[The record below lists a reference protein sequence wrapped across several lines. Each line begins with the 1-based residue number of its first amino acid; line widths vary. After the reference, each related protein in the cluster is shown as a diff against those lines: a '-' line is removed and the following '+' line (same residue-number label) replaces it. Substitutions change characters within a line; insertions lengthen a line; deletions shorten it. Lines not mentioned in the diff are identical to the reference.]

1 MVLWHSLW
9 HGNVCMVP
17 PTLGISLVNRK
28 SGPTVSGWAVIVLSA
43 LALTLAGC
51 GRKGGLDAPP
61 GAAGASGQTSN
72 VAPTADQ
79 DTAANKGASL
89 FSSSSPSNDPS
100 MGTPKGRNK
109 PFVLDPL
116 LNSQ

>member
-1 MVLWHSLW
+1 V
-9 HGNVCMVP
+9 
-17 PTLGISLVNRK
+17 IRK
-28 SGPTVSGWAVIVLSA
+28 SSPTAAGWAVIVLSA

-72 VAPTADQ
+72 AAPAASSDQ
-79 DTAANKGASL
+79 DSAANKGASL
-89 FSSSSPSNDPS
+89 FGASSSNDTTP
-100 MGTPKGRNK
+100 TAPKGK
-109 PFVLDPL
+109 KTPFVLDPL

>member
-1 MVLWHSLW
+1 MSLW
-9 HGNVCMVP
+9 PSLWQGNVCMVRRA
-17 PTLGISLVNRK
+17 LGISQVNRK
-28 SGPTVSGWAVIVLSA
+28 SSPAVSGWAVIVLSV

-61 GAAGASGQTSN
+61 GALGASGEPVAQT
-72 VAPTADQ
+72 AGGEQ
-79 DTAANKGASL
+79 DTAVNKGSSL
-89 FSSSSPSNDPS
+89 FNANSGNDGSP
-100 MGTPKGRNK
+100 TATKGRNK